1 MRACLSLLFR
11 DTLDLH
17 RSLDD
22 VLQRRQMR
30 EEIEALEDHTDLG
43 TDACDVALS
52 ILHQFAI
59 RRLAIAY
66 QLAIDIDA
74 PAIDLFEMVDAA
86 QERRLARA
94 TWPDNDYHLAALH
107 P

>member
-22 VLQRRQMR
+22 ILQRRQMR
-30 EEIEALEDHTDLG
+30 EEIEALEDHPNLG
-43 TDACDVALS
+43 SNARDVALA
-52 ILHQFAI
+52 ILHQFAV
-59 RRLAIAY
+59 RRLAIAD
-66 QLAIDIDA
+66 QLAVDIDA

-86 QERRLARA
+86 QKCGLARSA
-94 TWPDNDYHLAALH
+94 RPDYDDHLAA
-107 P
+107 